1 MSQSIIPFIFMF
13 VAMAV
18 IAFSLILYVY
28 RRGKSSKGVYI
39 AKALEFIAKK
49 YPSIDTS
56 NIKCVEFWSS
66 MGIMGNADVALVA
79 YNDDDMYMMSVIPR
93 SIPGFYRIVPNEES
107 EWDMVYYPMS
117 SIEQAGFDEKQKNF
131 IFTINGKSI
140 KLKIRKR
147 NGFQEDQQAE
157 LHDFFTTISQ
167 ALQKNKALNV

>member
-28 RRGKSSKGVYI
+28 RRGKSSKGVYT

-107 EWDMVYYPMS
+107 EWDMFYYPMS

-131 IFTINGKSI
+131 IFTVNGRSI

>member
-28 RRGKSSKGVYI
+28 RRGKSSKGVYT

-49 YPSIDTS
+49 YPTIDTR

-107 EWDMVYYPMS
+107 EWDMFYYPMS

-131 IFTINGKSI
+131 IFTVNGRSI

>member
-1 MSQSIIPFIFMF
+1 MSH
-13 VAMAV
+13 
-18 IAFSLILYVY
+18 SLLTMMTTCILYLFFLGLYQV
-28 RRGKSSKGVYI
+28 
-39 AKALEFIAKK
+39 
-49 YPSIDTS
+49 
-56 NIKCVEFWSS
+56 
-66 MGIMGNADVALVA
+66 
-79 YNDDDMYMMSVIPR
+79 
-93 SIPGFYRIVPNEES
+93 FYRIVPNEES

-131 IFTINGKSI
+131 IFTVNGRSI

>member
-28 RRGKSSKGVYI
+28 RRGKSSKGVYT

-107 EWDMVYYPMS
+107 EWDMFYYPMS

-131 IFTINGKSI
+131 IFTVNGRSI

-147 NGFQEDQQAE
+147 NRFQEDQQAE